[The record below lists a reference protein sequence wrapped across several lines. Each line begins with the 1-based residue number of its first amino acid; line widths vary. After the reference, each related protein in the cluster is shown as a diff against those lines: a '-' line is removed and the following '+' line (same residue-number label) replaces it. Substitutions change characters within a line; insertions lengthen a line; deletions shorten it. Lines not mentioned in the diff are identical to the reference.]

1 MTKRNRAHFII
12 LRLCVCAMLVA
23 IGVVL
28 SGMLSIPDFSLGN
41 YTMKIGFGSL
51 APILA
56 GVLYGPVYGG
66 IVGGLVDL
74 IQALLF
80 PKGAFVPWFTVV
92 AVLSGLIPGLFFIR
106 RNRVPSFIRILLAV
120 FTGQVICSVILNTLL
135 LYLLY
140 GSAFWVLLPKRL
152 INQAVMIPAYTVII
166 WAIIKLFARTNI
178 LYKFTDYP
186 RPEDVVPKEE
196 RIEENAEPEKEVNE
210 T

>member
-1 MTKRNRAHFII
+1 MTKRNRTHFII

-28 SGMLSIPDFSLGN
+28 SGLLSIPDFSLGN

-56 GVLYGPVYGG
+56 GVLYGPLYGG

-92 AVLSGLIPGLFFIR
+92 AVLSGLIPGLFFIKR
-106 RNRVPSFIRILLAV
+106 RRVPSFIRILLAT
-120 FTGQVICSVILNTLL
+120 FTGQVVCSVILNTLL
-135 LYLLY
+135 IYLLY

-152 INQAVMIPAYTVII
+152 VNQAIMIPAYTVII
-166 WAIIKLFARTNI
+166 WVIISLFARTNL

-186 RPEDVVPKEE
+186 RPEDVIPDETVPDGS
-196 RIEENAEPEKEVNE
+196 AEPEKEDPAQ
-210 T
+210 